1 MKIFKVIT
9 DFFKGLVEE
18 LKKVNWPTRK
28 EVINMSLTVII
39 SVAVAIVLIGLIDF
53 GYSRILEIMITK
65 QS

>member
-1 MKIFKVIT
+1 MKIFRIIT

-28 EVINMSLTVII
+28 EVINMSLTVIV
-39 SVAVAIVLIGLIDF
+39 SVAIAIVFIGLIDF
-53 GYSRILEIMITK
+53 GYSKILEIMITK